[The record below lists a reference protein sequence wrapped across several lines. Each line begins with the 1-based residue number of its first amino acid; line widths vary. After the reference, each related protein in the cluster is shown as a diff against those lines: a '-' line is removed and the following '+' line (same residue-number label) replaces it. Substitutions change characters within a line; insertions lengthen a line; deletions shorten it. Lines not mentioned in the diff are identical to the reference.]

1 MSTVVVYRADIVAFG
16 IVYIRGGGDLLGGGE
31 LSSTGGEDI
40 VVRVDRLSVNG
51 DEVLNFGV
59 KGRGGRVAENALLLL
74 RGEFGEVQKEAVFI

>member
-1 MSTVVVYRADIVAFG
+1 MAFG

-31 LSSTGGEDI
+31 LGSTGGEDI

-59 KGRGGRVAENALLLL
+59 RGGGAGSPRMPCCCLGVSLERFSKRLSSS
-74 RGEFGEVQKEAVFI
+74 RFSVRWF